1 MKTFDTLKK
10 VATTAWEGTPDAT
23 YQMACNCIQ
32 RNNIELA
39 MRTMERAASDGYAQA
54 QYHLGTIY
62 REGGLVLQDP
72 AKAEHWLKEA
82 ARNGHPEALM
92 LFPAEGGQKVVANA
106 PAPAKPCTEAGTRPC
121 PQVIP
126 QVVAKKIAYLTKLT
140 ITLGMFGWGFVYGF
154 AWTWLLCGIIFI
166 TVSLFCPLDI
176 YDWYDYN
183 DELKEPLFSVF
194 VLVPIVCYWYLIS
207 GFSATWF
214 LCAIYTA
221 LKCYFDIES
230 LMSYKKWEREDIAC
244 REKKI
249 AAANQLERQI
259 LDGTVTDVLYPSLGV
274 GSQKIVPRH
283 KKYARYY
290 ALCAVWGEYLKPQ
303 RVLSFKEEEQRER
316 MTKILRK
323 RHPVG
328 LLGVERDLQG
338 SLLGQAMSLKI
349 VQYDSYEQALQ
360 TSRHDLSLKEIYT
373 LAYAFEAEEEIFKA
387 SYPEQFAYEEK
398 LRKEHFGHW
407 REMSRRSIEETS
419 RRNKEKW
426 EKRDRSKPLAA
437 KAENAPAQKK
447 EYKSFGVMDMAI
459 FYNVG
464 KKVGE
469 SGAASLGVV
478 DGWMLREMRNQ
489 ISQMSPDD
497 QQHAQNTFLAGLAET
512 SGNNKLKQAVMFDS
526 VFKSIFG

>member
-1 MKTFDTLKK
+1 
-10 VATTAWEGTPDAT
+10 
-23 YQMACNCIQ
+23 
-32 RNNIELA
+32 
-39 MRTMERAASDGYAQA
+39 
-54 QYHLGTIY
+54 
-62 REGGLVLQDP
+62 
-72 AKAEHWLKEA
+72 
-82 ARNGHPEALM
+82 
-92 LFPAEGGQKVVANA
+92 
-106 PAPAKPCTEAGTRPC
+106 
-121 PQVIP
+121 
-126 QVVAKKIAYLTKLT
+126 
-140 ITLGMFGWGFVYGF
+140 
-154 AWTWLLCGIIFI
+154 
-166 TVSLFCPLDI
+166 
-176 YDWYDYN
+176 
-183 DELKEPLFSVF
+183 
-194 VLVPIVCYWYLIS
+194 
-207 GFSATWF
+207 
-214 LCAIYTA
+214 
-221 LKCYFDIES
+221 
-230 LMSYKKWEREDIAC
+230 
-244 REKKI
+244 
-249 AAANQLERQI
+249 
-259 LDGTVTDVLYPSLGV
+259 
-274 GSQKIVPRH
+274 
-283 KKYARYY
+283 
-290 ALCAVWGEYLKPQ
+290 
-303 RVLSFKEEEQRER
+303 
-316 MTKILRK
+316 
-323 RHPVG
+323 
-328 LLGVERDLQG
+328 
-338 SLLGQAMSLKI
+338 MSLKI